1 MRSRKAQKIDLQLEY
16 PCPCRRNGTLAPIAL
31 TEAFGCNRCQ
41 QIFVLKED
49 GYLLEQLS
57 THYPYKRVWYWTG
70 KQWCLDHSVLS
81 NHYLP
86 LATMLF
92 GVGMFVLLLAILQPP
107 SSLGMFLRL
116 LTVAAVALLFLVVF
130 WLSCRR

>member
-1 MRSRKAQKIDLQLEY
+1 M
-16 PCPCRRNGTLAPIAL
+16 PIAL

-41 QIFVLKED
+41 QIFVLQEN
-49 GYLLEQLS
+49 GHLLEQLS

-70 KQWCLDHSVLS
+70 QQWRLEHSVLG

-86 LATMLF
+86 LTTMLL
-92 GVGMFVLLLAILQPP
+92 GVAIFVLLLVILQ
-107 SSLGMFLRL
+107 SKASLGLFLSVL
-116 LTVAAVALLFLVVF
+116 VVAAVALLFLIVF